1 MNEYIQIGKIT
12 HTHGLDGTVM
22 LMHHLGK
29 NKELKQLKH
38 IFIELKRE
46 SYIPFFVR
54 KITVDNDKELYVDLD
69 EVDTMEAA
77 KALSGKAVYLSTEQY
92 ERVKPKDQ
100 EVNFVGF
107 EVWDEAF
114 GQIGKVEEL
123 LETPGQLLATILY
136 KGELEVIVPLNEQ
149 TIKSVNIATKTLHL
163 NLPEGLLDV
172 YLDA

>member
-1 MNEYIQIGKIT
+1 
-12 HTHGLDGTVM
+12 M

-46 SYIPFFVR
+46 SYIPFFIK
-54 KITVDNDKELYVDLD
+54 KITVGTEKELYADLD
-69 EVDTMEAA
+69 EVDSMEAA

-107 EVWDEAF
+107 EVWDETF

-136 KGELEVIVPLNEQ
+136 KGAQEVIVPLNEQ
-149 TIKSVNIATKTLHL
+149 TIKSVNIASKTLHL

>member
-46 SYIPFFVR
+46 SYIPFFIK
-54 KITVDNDKELYVDLD
+54 KITVGNEKELYVDLD

-107 EVWDEAF
+107 EVWDETF
-114 GQIGKVEEL
+114 GQIGKVDEL

-136 KGELEVIVPLNEQ
+136 KGEQEVIVPLNEQ